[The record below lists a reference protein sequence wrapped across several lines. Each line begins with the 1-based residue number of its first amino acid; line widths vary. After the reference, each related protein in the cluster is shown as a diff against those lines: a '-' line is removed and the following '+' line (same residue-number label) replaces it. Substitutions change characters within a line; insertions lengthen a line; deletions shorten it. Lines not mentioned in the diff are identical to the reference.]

1 MSVPQPAS
9 NADQE
14 MDLTDVFSLF
24 QRIFYKFLALCFK
37 AVDFMFKFWWI
48 ILLLIIGGA
57 ALGYFTKSAPKYESS
72 LIIQTNFN
80 SQSYVYNAVK
90 QFDENLSEKDAEF
103 VTSIGLDL
111 ENRTITGLEITPI
124 IDVVALIGK
133 DSKISDRALNTV
145 VKELD
150 VSDDIELFATDR
162 FYPNYKYHTLKV
174 TLTSEAAKKDISK
187 IVQYIN
193 DQPYI
198 KKIKEEMINNMKDR
212 IEKNEKIVEQADV
225 LISSYAKSSDISTE
239 ITSDDLSFFNNQ
251 NNLNVNGVLAFK
263 NTIITETEELKN
275 EFITASDAMVV
286 VSDIQTAKAS
296 SLKDKKEILYPILFV
311 FLFLFLAGIRYT
323 YISLRKEV
331 EARDLLN

>member
-24 QRIFYKFLALCFK
+24 QRLFYKFLALCFK
-37 AVDFMFKFWWI
+37 AVDFIIKFWWI

-72 LIIQTNFN
+72 LVVQTNFN

-90 QFDENLSEKDAEF
+90 QFDDNLSEKDAEF
-103 VTSIGLDL
+103 VKSVGLDL
-111 ENRTITGLEITPI
+111 ENRTITGLEISPV
-124 IDVVALIGK
+124 IDVIGLVEELK
-133 DSKISDRALNTV
+133 VSDRNLTAII
-145 VKELD
+145 KELEVD
-150 VSDDIELFATDR
+150 EDTELFASNR
-162 FYPNYKYHTLKV
+162 FYSNYKYHTLKV
-174 TLTSEAAKKDISK
+174 SLTSEEAKKDIEK

-198 KKIKEEMINNMKDR
+198 KKVKEEMIDNMKDH
-212 IEKNEKIVEQADV
+212 IEKNNKIIEQADV
-225 LISSYAKSSDISTE
+225 LISSYAKSSDISNK
-239 ITSDDLSFFNNQ
+239 ITSEELSFFNNQ

-263 NTIITETEELKN
+263 NTIVTETEELKN
-275 EFITASDAMVV
+275 EFITALDTMIV

-311 FLFLFLAGIRYT
+311 FLFLFLAGVRYT

-331 EARDLLN
+331 EAQNLLN

>member
-212 IEKNEKIVEQADV
+212 IEKNEI
-225 LISSYAKSSDISTE
+225 
-239 ITSDDLSFFNNQ
+239 NNQ

-331 EARDLLN
+331 EARNLLN

>member
-103 VTSIGLDL
+103 VKSIGLDL
-111 ENRTITGLEITPI
+111 ENRTITGLEISPV
-124 IDVVALIGK
+124 IDVIGLVGELK
-133 DSKISDRALNTV
+133 VSDRNLTAII
-145 VKELD
+145 KELD
-150 VSDDIELFATDR
+150 VDEDTELFASNR
-162 FYPNYKYHTLKV
+162 FYSNYKYHTLKV

-198 KKIKEEMINNMKDR
+198 KKVKEEMINNMKDR

-225 LISSYAKSSDISTE
+225 LISSYAKSSDISAE

-311 FLFLFLAGIRYT
+311 FLFLFFAGVRYT

>member
-72 LIIQTNFN
+72 LIVQTNFD

-103 VTSIGLDL
+103 VKSIGLDL
-111 ENRTITGLEITPI
+111 ENRTITGLEISPV
-124 IDVVALIGK
+124 IDVIGLVGELK
-133 DSKISDRALNTV
+133 VSDRNLTAII
-145 VKELD
+145 KELD
-150 VSDDIELFATDR
+150 VDEDTELFASNR
-162 FYPNYKYHTLKV
+162 FYSNYKYHTLKV

-198 KKIKEEMINNMKDR
+198 KKVKEEMVNNMKDR

-225 LISSYAKSSDISTE
+225 LISSYAKSSDISAE
-239 ITSDDLSFFNNQ
+239 ISSDDLSFFNNQ

-286 VSDIQTAKAS
+286 VSDIQTAKVS

-311 FLFLFLAGIRYT
+311 FLFLFLAGVRYT